1 MPITLLEGSEDLWR
15 TSNSTER
22 SLLFLFTCKIHSL
35 LSQDPWKVHQMLE
48 MQDIVT
54 LGPNMA
60 VLDVLLAV
68 LLPLNT
74 TSFPFAVVLKPT
86 KQWLSYFLHKIR
98 PGVSLDSSYQLEFSN
113 IWKLFTRNHVFSKL
127 GFLPVKSFPCSCLL
141 GRRGGHTGSRY

>member
-1 MPITLLEGSEDLWR
+1 
-15 TSNSTER
+15 
-22 SLLFLFTCKIHSL
+22 
-35 LSQDPWKVHQMLE
+35 MLE

-86 KQWLSYFLHKIR
+86 KQ
-98 PGVSLDSSYQLEFSN
+98 
-113 IWKLFTRNHVFSKL
+113 
-127 GFLPVKSFPCSCLL
+127 
-141 GRRGGHTGSRY
+141 